1 GPVADRFDRR
11 KVFSLALV
19 AQAITSFLLF
29 LYVAS
34 DPDGVFPIFAFIA
47 LFGVGRAFAMP
58 ASRALPIDWAPDDVV
73 ERVVALKSVAFQAG
87 IIVGPAL
94 FGFIFVAG
102 PSFPYLAAVIS
113 YCVAN
118 LLLLTVGPS
127 SIRRLGTTGGRQ
139 AFRDAKEG
147 LKFIRKSPVLF
158 GAISLDLVAVLLG
171 GAVAL
176 LPAIAENR
184 LGVGAVGLGWLR
196 AGVGIGATLVAVTLS
211 IRPLKRHIGRS
222 LMTAVA
228 IFGLG
233 TIVLGLTRSFIVA
246 FLALMVLS
254 GADAVSVY
262 IRASLVPLATPEEM
276 RGRVLAVEGVFI
288 GASNELGA
296 VESGLTAAAFGLVGA
311 ILFGGFGTLAAV
323 VIWWKFFPALSNVKS
338 FSEVRPPPS

>member
-1 GPVADRFDRR
+1 MY
-11 KVFSLALV
+11 K
-19 AQAITSFLLF
+19 
-29 LYVAS
+29 
-34 DPDGVFPIFAFIA
+34 
-47 LFGVGRAFAMP
+47 
-58 ASRALPIDWAPDDVV
+58 
-73 ERVVALKSVAFQAG
+73 
-87 IIVGPAL
+87 
-94 FGFIFVAG
+94 
-102 PSFPYLAAVIS
+102 
-113 YCVAN
+113 
-118 LLLLTVGPS
+118 
-127 SIRRLGTTGGRQ
+127 RQ
-139 AFRDAKEG
+139 
-147 LKFIRKSPVLF
+147 IRKSPVLF

-196 AGVGIGATLVAVTLS
+196 AGVGIGATVVAVTLS

-233 TIVLGLTRSFIVA
+233 TIVLGLTKSFIVA

-276 RGRVLAVEGVFI
+276 RGRVLEVEGVFI

-296 VESGLTAAAFGLVGA
+296 VESGRTAAAFGLVGA

>member
-1 GPVADRFDRR
+1 MNDNRGEKSVGQVPVKVRILLTASFFSALATVGQITIVGKQVYDMTGSELNLGLLGLAEFLPVALLSPFTGPVADRFDRR

-118 LLLLTVGPS
+118 LLLLTCLLYTS
-127 SIRRLGTTGGRQ
+127 
-139 AFRDAKEG
+139 DA
-147 LKFIRKSPVLF
+147 
-158 GAISLDLVAVLLG
+158 
-171 GAVAL
+171 
-176 LPAIAENR
+176 
-184 LGVGAVGLGWLR
+184 
-196 AGVGIGATLVAVTLS
+196 
-211 IRPLKRHIGRS
+211 
-222 LMTAVA
+222 
-228 IFGLG
+228 
-233 TIVLGLTRSFIVA
+233 
-246 FLALMVLS
+246 
-254 GADAVSVY
+254 AD
-262 IRASLVPLATPEEM
+262 EE
-276 RGRVLAVEGVFI
+276 
-288 GASNELGA
+288 
-296 VESGLTAAAFGLVGA
+296 
-311 ILFGGFGTLAAV
+311 
-323 VIWWKFFPALSNVKS
+323 
-338 FSEVRPPPS
+338 